1 MTTSWSRRR
10 FLKSA
15 QLLAA
20 PALLAACG
28 QSVSRSTNAT
38 VFEPGLFDP
47 TDVPG
52 VTLPEGYFRS
62 WGRDRIRPV
71 YEPNFV
77 SAGSVGW
84 PDEELVIGVNI
95 NGQQRAY
102 PVGFLSSREIVIDQ
116 IDDIPL
122 LVTW

>member
-1 MTTSWSRRR
+1 MTASWSRRR
-10 FLKSA
+10 FLKTA

-20 PALLAACG
+20 PALLSACG
-28 QSVSRSTNAT
+28 VSVSRSSTAT
-38 VFEPGLFDP
+38 VFPPGLFDP
-47 TDVPG
+47 TDIPG

-62 WGRDRIRPV
+62 WGRDLIRPV

-77 SAGSVGW
+77 GPSGVDW

-102 PVGFLSSREIVIDQ
+102 PVGFLSTREIVIDQ

>member
-1 MTTSWSRRR
+1 M
-10 FLKSA
+10 
-15 QLLAA
+15 LAA
-20 PALLAACG
+20 SSVLAACG
-28 QSVSRSTNAT
+28 VSVRQSASQM
-38 VFEPGLFDP
+38 VFPPGLFDP

-52 VTLPEGYFRS
+52 VMLPEGYFRS
-62 WGRDRIRPV
+62 WGRDLIRPV

-77 SAGSVGW
+77 GPSGVQW

-95 NGQQRAY
+95 NSQQRAY
-102 PVGFLSSREIVIDQ
+102 PVGFLSTREIVIDQ